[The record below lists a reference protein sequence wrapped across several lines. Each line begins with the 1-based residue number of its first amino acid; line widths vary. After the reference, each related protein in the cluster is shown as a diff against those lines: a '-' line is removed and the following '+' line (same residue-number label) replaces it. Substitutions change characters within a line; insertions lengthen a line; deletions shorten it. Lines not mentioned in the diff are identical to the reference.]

1 MRSTGGPQPHRPRG
15 APFYVRAHIAL
26 YRVTGGI
33 IGGRGIPL
41 RFLLLTT
48 TGRKS
53 GRRHTVP
60 LPYYYVGYDGATPYV
75 VASNYGYD
83 QSPAWY
89 LNLAAHPNVE
99 VQIGREQYTARARTA
114 TPEERG
120 RIWPRLTATRKNYA
134 RYQQGT
140 TREIPIVLI
149 ERTP

>member
-1 MRSTGGPQPHRPRG
+1 MSSIGGPQPRQPHG

-26 YRVTGGI
+26 YRATGGI

-60 LPYYYVGYDGATPYV
+60 LPYYYDGVTPYV
-75 VASNYGYD
+75 VASNYGND
-83 QSPAWY
+83 NPPAWY
-89 LNLAAHPNVE
+89 LNLVAHPSVE
-99 VQIGREQYTARARTA
+99 VQMGRERYTARARAA

-134 RYQQGT
+134 HYQQGT
-140 TREIPIVLI
+140 SREIPIVLI
-149 ERTP
+149 ERAP

>member
-15 APFYVRAHIAL
+15 APFYVRAHITL
-26 YRVTGGI
+26 YRATGGL
-33 IGGRGIPL
+33 IGSRGIPL

-48 TGRKS
+48 TGRKT

-60 LPYYYVGYDGATPYV
+60 LPYYYDGATPYV
-75 VASNYGYD
+75 VASNYGNNYP
-83 QSPAWY
+83 PAWY
-89 LNLAAHPNVE
+89 LNLEAHPNVE
-99 VQIGREQYTARARTA
+99 VQIGRERYTARARAA
-114 TPEERG
+114 TSEERG

-149 ERTP
+149 ERAP